1 MYRVRVRVRVMIR
14 AGASDPPHEH
24 AVRAQQGCHGLRRRC
39 LGRLSRTRLGLS
51 GVASGVAAAGGSHA
65 EAA

>member
-1 MYRVRVRVRVMIR
+1 MYRVRVRVRVRVR

-39 LGRLSRTRLGLS
+39 LGRLSRTCLS
-51 GVASGVAAAGGSHA
+51 LSSVPSGVAAADGSHA